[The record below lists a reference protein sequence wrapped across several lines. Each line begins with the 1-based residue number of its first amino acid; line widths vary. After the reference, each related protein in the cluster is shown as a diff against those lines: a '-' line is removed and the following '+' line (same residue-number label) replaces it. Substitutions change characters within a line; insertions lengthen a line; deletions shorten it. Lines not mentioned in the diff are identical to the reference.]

1 MIQPGLY
8 IGAVMHRRLASP
20 PHRFTYESF
29 WVALDLD
36 ALEVATSQLRL
47 FSLERTNLFSFHA
60 RDHADGSDGPLRKK
74 IEAIS
79 GGVDVS
85 GRMALLTMPR
95 LLGFVFN
102 PLSVYFCHDAS
113 GAPSAIAWEV
123 SNTFGARHTYFIAVE
138 RADGG
143 VVRQACPKRL
153 HVSPFLEMELG
164 YQFRVEVAGEQLSIG
179 IVDRSTNGV
188 VLVAALT
195 ASRRELTDRA
205 LLDVFLR
212 SPLATLKVVA
222 AIHWQA
228 LKLWLK
234 GARYRSAPAGSEQ
247 PISAH
252 MASFHRAEANL
263 NPTKAVSEAAD
274 NRLSFDNAATS
285 LGGHGYKPAGA
296 ARCMA
301 TNTTKTRATS
311 AREVQASAAVNESD
325 ASAAQGTKNASTPE
339 FCPNSSVESAVS
351 AIPANG
357 SPARAA
363 IGQRLAT

>member
-8 IGAVMHRRLASP
+8 TGAVMHRRLVSP
-20 PHRFTYESF
+20 PHRFTYGSF

-36 ALEVATSQLRL
+36 SLEAATSRLRL
-47 FSLERTNLFSFHA
+47 FSLERINLFSFHA
-60 RDHADGSDGPLRKK
+60 RDHADGNHGPLRKK
-74 IEAIS
+74 IDAIS
-79 GGVDVS
+79 GGVDIS
-85 GRMALLTMPR
+85 GRMVLLTMPR

-102 PLSVYFCHDAS
+102 PLSVYFCHDVG

-123 SNTFGARHTYFIAVE
+123 SNTFGGRHTYVIVVE
-138 RADGG
+138 RAADS

-153 HVSPFLEMELG
+153 HVSPFLDMQLG
-164 YQFRVEVAGEQLSIG
+164 YQFRVEATIDGLTIG
-179 IVDRSTNGV
+179 IVDRAAEGV

-205 LLDVFLR
+205 LLAVFLR

-234 GARYRSAPAGSEQ
+234 GARFRSGPAGSGE
-247 PISAH
+247 PVSAH

-263 NPTKAVSEAAD
+263 NPTKAVSDAAD
-274 NRLSFDNAATS
+274 SKFSFDNAATS
-285 LGGHGYKPAGA
+285 LGGQGYKPAGA
-296 ARCMA
+296 ARCIA
-301 TNTTKTRATS
+301 TNTTKTTTVRAR
-311 AREVQASAAVNESD
+311 AVQASAAVNESD

-339 FCPNSSVESAVS
+339 LCPNSSVESAVS
-351 AIPANG
+351 AIPTNG
-357 SPARAA
+357 NPARAA
-363 IGQRLAT
+363 SGQRLAI